1 MANGTQLHYL
11 LCMHIDTQG
20 QTMTRKPLTVAQI
33 RKSKRECGLLYKI
46 IRSRLGL
53 SQTAMG
59 RLIGCSLYAII
70 NREAK
75 KRIYTVGEMV
85 TLYEVSGMTPD
96 EWVALMKEIA
106 K

>member
-1 MANGTQLHYL
+1 
-11 LCMHIDTQG
+11 
-20 QTMTRKPLTVAQI
+20 
-33 RKSKRECGLLYKI
+33 
-46 IRSRLGL
+46 
-53 SQTAMG
+53 MG